1 MRSTLSR
8 SRSPWQHEAVKRIIV
23 LAVVLVSS
31 IWASW
36 LEAQNAPPIV
46 GRWKLN
52 TEKSQLP
59 PLPAGFFEIRQYTMR
74 PDGYLVGL
82 LMTSNARGYHYL
94 QFTAKSDG
102 KDYPEYSD
110 DVVADLIASNKPTT
124 RSYAERIVDEYVTEW
139 TDKVNGK
146 VTASGKKTISK
157 DGRTLTI
164 SVDGPPRIRV
174 YDRQ

>member
-1 MRSTLSR
+1 MREWRVVAAIVVMSAMCASR
-8 SRSPWQHEAVKRIIV
+8 
-23 LAVVLVSS
+23 LD
-31 IWASW
+31 
-36 LEAQNAPPIV
+36 AQNAPLIV
-46 GRWKLN
+46 GTWTLN

-59 PLPAGFFEIRQYTMR
+59 PMPAGFFEIRQYAMR

-82 LMTSNARGYHYL
+82 LLTSSPRGHHYL

-110 DVVADLIASNKPTT
+110 DIVAELIASGKPTP
-124 RSYAERIVDEYVTEW
+124 RSYSERIVDEYVTEW
-139 TDKVNGK
+139 TDKVNGR
-146 VTASGKKTISK
+146 VTASGKKTVSK

-164 SVDGPPRIRV
+164 TINGASQIRV

>member
-1 MRSTLSR
+1 MR
-8 SRSPWQHEAVKRIIV
+8 ID
-23 LAVVLVSS
+23 
-31 IWASW
+31 
-36 LEAQNAPPIV
+36 AQNAPLIV
-46 GRWKLN
+46 GTWKLN

-59 PLPAGFFEIRQYTMR
+59 PMPAGFFEVRQYTMR

-82 LMTSNARGYHYL
+82 LMTSSVRGYHYL

-110 DVVADLIASNKPTT
+110 AVVADLIASGKPTT
-124 RSYAERIVDEYVTEW
+124 RSYSERIVDEYVTEW
-139 TDKVNGK
+139 TDKVSGK

-164 SVDGPPRIRV
+164 TVDGAPQIRV

>member
-1 MRSTLSR
+1 VS
-8 SRSPWQHEAVKRIIV
+8 VKRICV
-23 LAVVLVSS
+23 LAVVL
-31 IWASW
+31 AS
-36 LEAQNAPPIV
+36 LVCGLRIHAQSAPLIV
-46 GRWKLN
+46 GTWKLN

-74 PDGYLVGL
+74 SDGYLVGL
-82 LMTSNARGYHYL
+82 LMTSGARGYHYL

-110 DVVADLIASNKPTT
+110 DVVADLIASGKPTT

-139 TDKVNGK
+139 TDKVDGK

-164 SVDGPPRIRV
+164 TVDGVSRIRV

>member
-1 MRSTLSR
+1 MRAPATG
-8 SRSPWQHEAVKRIIV
+8 AFFARILIAAL
-23 LAVVLVSS
+23 LA
-31 IWASW
+31 ASGID
-36 LEAQNAPPIV
+36 AQNAPAIV
-46 GRWKLN
+46 GTWKLN

-59 PLPAGFFEIRQYTMR
+59 PLAAGFFEIRQYTMR

-82 LMTSNARGYHYL
+82 LITSNARGYHYL

-124 RSYAERIVDEYVTEW
+124 RSYSERIVDEYVTEW

-146 VTASGKKTISK
+146 VTASGKKIVSN
-157 DGRTLTI
+157 DGHTLTI
-164 SVDGPPRIRV
+164 TVDGTSRIRV